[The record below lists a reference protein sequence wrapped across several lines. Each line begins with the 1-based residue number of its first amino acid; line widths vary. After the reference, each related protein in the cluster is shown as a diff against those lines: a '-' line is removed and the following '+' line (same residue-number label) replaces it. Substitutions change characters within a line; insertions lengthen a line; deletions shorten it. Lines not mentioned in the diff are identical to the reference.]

1 MAFCLQ
7 LTVEGLFCQASGHF
21 QSRSYKRSLHFR
33 VAERQGEFGTL
44 LLSLLRSLW
53 DSISFAYT
61 SANRFHFA
69 LTSGLGTIPDCVGLE
84 TIPDSLRQ
92 HSSLCR
98 FPRWLS
104 LTCVYSTF
112 TWKSCFLS
120 FLKSTHWYCR
130 ALGPSVSVEKRAGVA
145 ALLGKPAEVGPWP
158 TGTLDL
164 RRVSSTLP
172 EKSGAWC
179 LTCTN
184 NMVYAEH
191 LLPF

>member
-7 LTVEGLFCQASGHF
+7 LTVEGPFCQVSGHF
-21 QSRSYKRSLHFR
+21 QSRSYKRSLRFS
-33 VAERQGEFGTL
+33 VAERQGEFRTL

-53 DSISFAYT
+53 ELISFACN

-69 LTSGLGTIPDCVGLE
+69 FTSGLE

-98 FPRWLS
+98 FPRWQS

-130 ALGPSVSVEKRAGVA
+130 ALVPSVSVEKRAGVA
-145 ALLGKPAEVGPWP
+145 AILGKPAEVGPWP
-158 TGTLDL
+158 TGTLAL
-164 RRVSSTLP
+164 RRVSSTLT
-172 EKSGAWC
+172 EKIGAWC

-184 NMVYAEH
+184 NMVYGEH